1 MNHRPVL
8 RRRAALRALALPAG
22 APLLALLGA
31 CASGDAARRDFLLLT
46 DADAAAAP
54 PPRAAPLDRV
64 LLLDL
69 AAAPTLYASTR
80 MVYSADGVSRS
91 YFQFAQWSERPA
103 NSLLRLAEAR
113 LAGTRYFRAV
123 ASSSAGVRGDLLLTL
138 RLEDLYLDDSRQ
150 PPQARLAFGA
160 TLIDWRQR
168 RLISR
173 RSFDKVVPASGPD
186 AAGLAAAAGQAV
198 GLLLGE
204 LVMWVARSAESSSG
218 T

>member
-8 RRRAALRALALPAG
+8 SRRAALHALALPAG

-31 CASGDAARRDFLLLT
+31 CASGDAARRDFQLLT

-91 YFQFAQWSERPA
+91 YFQFAQWSERPSH
-103 NSLLRLAEAR
+103 SLLRLAEAR
-113 LAGTRYFRAV
+113 LASTRYFRAV

-150 PPQARLAFGA
+150 PQARLAFGA

-168 RLISR
+168 RLIAR
-173 RSFDKVVPASGPD
+173 RGFDKAIPVSGPD